1 MARHPVH
8 PSRVVE
14 DPPWVDEGFDP
25 VRLAAMAP
33 EEIDHL
39 RMIEA
44 DMAEIA
50 ADPDVDRRKARE
62 ADYDRRLFG

>member
-1 MARHPVH
+1 
-8 PSRVVE
+8 VVD
-14 DPPWVDEGFDP
+14 DPPWADEGFDP

-44 DMAEIA
+44 DMADIA
-50 ADPDVDRRKARE
+50 ADEDRRKARE
-62 ADYDRRLFG
+62 ADYERRLFG